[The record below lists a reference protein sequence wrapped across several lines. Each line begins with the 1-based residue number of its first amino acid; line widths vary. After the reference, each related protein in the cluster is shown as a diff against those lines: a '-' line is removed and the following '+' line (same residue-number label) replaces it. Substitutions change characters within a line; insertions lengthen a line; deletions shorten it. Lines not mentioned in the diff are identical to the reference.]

1 MASVE
6 NLPDK
11 TIVDRR
17 KTVRNRDLRK
27 TVQNSRDRLVEQ
39 SLTTP
44 KFTAELLKHHAN
56 ALESSILAVPLL
68 IVLASFA
75 GLAIGFNATIV
86 IWAILASGLYAGMGI
101 VSRRF
106 LDMSEDIDLNRWKNI
121 FFLGHIVLGLSW
133 VLLVWMPCPD
143 CSTEPV
149 ILYKAVL
156 LVVAIA
162 ATATICYAMPLSIG
176 AAFILPTLAFTFKYA
191 STQSANF
198 IPATAFIFTA
208 LLFFTFIAL
217 RLNRS
222 TILSFVYQTENNALI
237 AELEMARSISD
248 EARRRAE
255 ESNLAKS
262 RFLASMSHELRTP
275 LNAIL
280 GFSETIAGEFMG
292 PVGND
297 VYKEYANDINNS
309 GQHLLNLI
317 NEILDLSRVEAGRYE
332 IREEALQITDVV
344 NDCLALVRL
353 KAEQKKLKVE
363 QVYETNLPRVSADE
377 RALRQIVLNMLSNA
391 IKFTPPGGN
400 IRVVA
405 GWTQSGGQYITISDD
420 GPGISEEEI
429 PVVLSA
435 FGQGSIAIKSA
446 EQGTGLGLPI
456 VQALLHIHG
465 GKFELRSKLRE
476 GTQAIAILPAARV
489 LQELP
494 AEPTNAPRPQRR
506 SSTKATKPES
516 SDTEAA

>member
-1 MASVE
+1 MASIE

-17 KTVRNRDLRK
+17 KTVRNRDLRN
-27 TVQNSRDRLVEQ
+27 TVQNSRDKLVEQ

-56 ALESSILAVPLL
+56 SLVSSIIAVPLL
-68 IVLASFA
+68 IVLATFA
-75 GLAIGFNATIV
+75 GLAIGFSPTIV
-86 IWAILASGLYAGMGI
+86 LWAVLASGLYVGMGI

-106 LDMSEDIDLNRWKNI
+106 LDAPEVTNLDRWKNI
-121 FFLGHIVLGLSW
+121 FFAGHIVLGLAW
-133 VLLVWMPCPD
+133 VLLAWMPCPD
-143 CSTEPV
+143 CNTEPV

-156 LVVAIA
+156 IVIAIA
-162 ATATICYAMPLSIG
+162 ATATICYAMPYSIA
-176 AAFILPTLAFTFKYA
+176 AAFALPFIAFA
-191 STQSANF
+191 LIHVPGNGSNAISA
-198 IPATAFIFTA
+198 TSFIFGS
-208 LLFFTFIAL
+208 LLFFTFIAI

-222 TILSFVYQTENNALI
+222 TILSYAYQNENNALI

-280 GFSETIAGEFMG
+280 GFSESIAGEFMG

-297 VYKEYANDINNS
+297 LYKEYAHDINNS
-309 GQHLLNLI
+309 GKHLLNLI
-317 NEILDLSRVEAGRYE
+317 NEILDLSRVEAGKYDL
-332 IREEALQITDVV
+332 REEALQLPEIVA
-344 NDCLALVRL
+344 DCLALVRL
-353 KAEQKKLKVE
+353 KAEQKKLE
-363 QVYETNLPRVSADE
+363 IEPLFEENLPRVLADE
-377 RALRQIVLNMLSNA
+377 RAMRQIVLNMLSNA
-391 IKFTPPGGN
+391 IKFTPSGGH
-400 IRVVA
+400 IKVTV
-405 GWTQSGGQYITISDD
+405 GWTQAGGQYVTVADD
-420 GPGISEEEI
+420 GPGIPAEEI
-429 PVVLSA
+429 SVVLSA
-435 FGQGSIAIKSA
+435 FGQGSIAIKNA

-476 GTQAIAILPAARV
+476 GTQAIAVLPVGRV

-494 AEPTNAPRPQRR
+494 AEPMNTARPSKNDVRKDKRKKR
-506 SSTKATKPES
+506 SA
-516 SDTEAA
+516 EAA

>member
-1 MASVE
+1 MTSIE

-17 KTVRNRDLRK
+17 KTVRNRDLRN
-27 TVQNSRDRLVEQ
+27 TVQNSRDRLAEQ

-56 ALESSILAVPLL
+56 ALVSSIIAVPLL
-68 IVLASFA
+68 IVLATFA
-75 GLAIGFNATIV
+75 GLAIGFSPTIV
-86 IWAILASGLYAGMGI
+86 LWAILASGLYVAMGI
-101 VSRRF
+101 LSRRF
-106 LDMSEDIDLNRWKNI
+106 LEVPDAANLNRWKRI
-121 FFLGHIVLGLSW
+121 FFAGHIILGLAW
-133 VLLVWMPCPD
+133 VLLALLPCPD
-143 CSTEPV
+143 CNTEPV

-156 LVVAIA
+156 IVIAIA
-162 ATATICYAMPLSIG
+162 ATATICYAMPYSIA
-176 AAFILPTLAFTFKYA
+176 AAFALPFIAFTLNYVPGNGGNA
-191 STQSANF
+191 ISATGF
-198 IPATAFIFTA
+198 VFGA
-208 LLFFTFIAL
+208 LLFFTFIAI

-222 TILSFVYQTENNALI
+222 TILSFAYQNENNALI

-280 GFSETIAGEFMG
+280 GFSESIAGEFMG

-297 VYKEYANDINNS
+297 LYKEYATDINNS
-309 GQHLLNLI
+309 GKHLLNLI
-317 NEILDLSRVEAGRYE
+317 NEILDLSRVEAGKYDL
-332 IREEALQITDVV
+332 REEALPLTEIVA
-344 NDCLALVRL
+344 DCLALVRL
-353 KAEQKKLKVE
+353 KAEQKKLE
-363 QVYETNLPRVSADE
+363 IEPLFEENLPRVFADE

-391 IKFTPPGGN
+391 IKFTPAGGH
-400 IRVVA
+400 IKVTV
-405 GWTQSGGQYITISDD
+405 GWTQTGGQYITVSDD
-420 GPGISEEEI
+420 GPGIPAEEI

-435 FGQGSIAIKSA
+435 FGQGSIAIKNA

-476 GTQAIAILPAARV
+476 GTQAIAVLPAGRV

-494 AEPTNAPRPQRR
+494 AEPTSVAP
-506 SSTKATKPES
+506 SAKKNSKATRGKKQS
-516 SDTEAA
+516 AEAA